1 MKYPFSPA
9 VLDALPEPIA
19 ELFRGLEDRL
29 LQEIC
34 WRLVVSDDL
43 NQVTVEDIRELRA
56 HGITLDEITT
66 AIAETTQTSLD
77 KVDAIM
83 DGVVERNRKY
93 YGTLATA
100 AEITTPRHIV
110 DDVDVEAI
118 RRQTKDE
125 LRNLTQSM
133 GFAVRRNG
141 KVVKWLEPKKAYQWA
156 LDMAET
162 EVMSGTISYNE
173 AIAHATK
180 QLAAGGLTSI
190 RYESN
195 GRVHYD
201 QADVAARRAVMT
213 GVNQT
218 CQRYAEQSM
227 ERLDTNLVEVSA
239 HGGARNTGNG
249 PENHAAWQGK
259 VYAWNKPG
267 QPKNTRYPDFE
278 EVTGYGT
285 GPGLGG
291 WNCRHHYYPY
301 IEGVSSR
308 TYTDKQLREID
319 QPPFEYQGRTYDQY
333 QASQKQREIERS
345 IRKQKRIQ
353 KAAEA
358 LGTEE
363 AAKDATA
370 ARAKIRLLNREYRLF
385 SEAANLPLQRERT
398 KVVY

>member
-93 YGTLATA
+93 YGALATA
-100 AEITTPRHIV
+100 AEITAPRHIV
-110 DDVDVEAI
+110 GDVDVEAI

-239 HGGARNTGNG
+239 HGGARNTGDG

-259 VYAWNKPG
+259 VYAWK
-267 QPKNTRYPDFE
+267 K
-278 EVTGYGT
+278 
-285 GPGLGG
+285 
-291 WNCRHHYYPY
+291 
-301 IEGVSSR
+301 
-308 TYTDKQLREID
+308 
-319 QPPFEYQGRTYDQY
+319 
-333 QASQKQREIERS
+333 
-345 IRKQKRIQ
+345 
-353 KAAEA
+353 
-358 LGTEE
+358 
-363 AAKDATA
+363 
-370 ARAKIRLLNREYRLF
+370 
-385 SEAANLPLQRERT
+385 
-398 KVVY
+398 

>member
-100 AEITTPRHIV
+100 AEITAPRHIV
-110 DDVDVEAI
+110 DDVDVETI

-141 KVVKWLEPKKAYQWA
+141 KVVKWLEPAKAYQWA

-162 EVMSGTISYNE
+162 EVMSGTIGYNE
-173 AIAHATK
+173 AIARATK

-227 ERLDTNLVEVSA
+227 ERLETNLVEVSA
-239 HGGARNTGNG
+239 HAGARNTGSG
-249 PENHAAWQGK
+249 PENHQSWQGK
-259 VYAWNKPG
+259 LFAWNKPG
-267 QPKNTRYPDFE
+267 QPKNTKYPDFIE
-278 EVTGYGT
+278 NTGYGT

-291 WNCRHHYYPY
+291 WNCKHHYYPFV
-301 IEGVSSR
+301 EGVSSR

-370 ARAKIRLLNREYRLF
+370 AMAKIRLLNREYRLF

>member
-34 WRLVVSDDL
+34 WRLVVSGDL

-66 AIAETTQTSLD
+66 AIAETTQASLD
-77 KVDAIM
+77 KVDTIM

-100 AEITTPRHIV
+100 AEITAPRHIV

-218 CQRYAEQSM
+218 CQRYAEQSV
-227 ERLDTNLVEVSA
+227 ERLETNLVEVSA
-239 HGGARNTGNG
+239 HGGARNVNG
-249 PENHAAWQGK
+249 PNGWEAHTLWQGK
-259 VYAWNKPG
+259 VFQWNK
-267 QPKNTRYPDFE
+267 
-278 EVTGYGT
+278 
-285 GPGLGG
+285 
-291 WNCRHHYYPY
+291 
-301 IEGVSSR
+301 
-308 TYTDKQLREID
+308 
-319 QPPFEYQGRTYDQY
+319 
-333 QASQKQREIERS
+333 
-345 IRKQKRIQ
+345 
-353 KAAEA
+353 
-358 LGTEE
+358 
-363 AAKDATA
+363 
-370 ARAKIRLLNREYRLF
+370 
-385 SEAANLPLQRERT
+385 
-398 KVVY
+398 

>member
-9 VLDALPEPIA
+9 VLDSLPEPIA

-93 YGTLATA
+93 YGALATA
-100 AEITTPRHIV
+100 AEITPPRHIV

-180 QLAAGGLTSI
+180 QLAAGG
-190 RYESN
+190 
-195 GRVHYD
+195 
-201 QADVAARRAVMT
+201 
-213 GVNQT
+213 
-218 CQRYAEQSM
+218 
-227 ERLDTNLVEVSA
+227 
-239 HGGARNTGNG
+239 
-249 PENHAAWQGK
+249 
-259 VYAWNKPG
+259 
-267 QPKNTRYPDFE
+267 
-278 EVTGYGT
+278 
-285 GPGLGG
+285 
-291 WNCRHHYYPY
+291 
-301 IEGVSSR
+301 
-308 TYTDKQLREID
+308 
-319 QPPFEYQGRTYDQY
+319 
-333 QASQKQREIERS
+333 
-345 IRKQKRIQ
+345 
-353 KAAEA
+353 
-358 LGTEE
+358 
-363 AAKDATA
+363 
-370 ARAKIRLLNREYRLF
+370 
-385 SEAANLPLQRERT
+385 
-398 KVVY
+398 

>member
-9 VLDALPEPIA
+9 VLDALPESIA

-34 WRLVVSDDL
+34 WRLVVSGDL

-100 AEITTPRHIV
+100 AEITAPRHIV

-162 EVMSGTISYNE
+162 EVMSGTISYNG

-190 RYESN
+190 HYESN

-227 ERLDTNLVEVSA
+227 ERLETNLVEVSA

-249 PENHAAWQGK
+249 PENHAAWQGR

-267 QPKNTRYPDFE
+267 QPKDTRHPDFE

-301 IEGVSSR
+301 IDGVSSR

>member
-100 AEITTPRHIV
+100 AEITAPRHIV
-110 DDVDVEAI
+110 DDVDVETI

-141 KVVKWLEPKKAYQWA
+141 KVVKWLEPAKAYQWA

-162 EVMSGTISYNE
+162 EVMSGTIGYNE
-173 AIAHATK
+173 AIARATK

-227 ERLDTNLVEVSA
+227 ERLETNLVEVSA
-239 HGGARNTGNG
+239 HAGARNTGSG
-249 PENHAAWQGK
+249 PENHQSWQGK
-259 VYAWNKPG
+259 LFAWNKPG
-267 QPKNTRYPDFE
+267 QPKNTKYPDFIE
-278 EVTGYGT
+278 NTGYGT

-291 WNCRHHYYPY
+291 WNCKHHYYPFV
-301 IEGVSSR
+301 EGVSSR

-333 QASQKQREIERS
+333 QASQRQREIERS